1 MKILGIIILLIA
13 AGAGYFYFGKG
24 DKNLQVT
31 SSANIENRLESAAR
45 SLVVREIENP
55 ECVKLL
61 NNIKEK
67 TSATVQKISPQGH
80 EVLLAH
86 AETKSTISLD
96 CSQPSKMS
104 MTFISNDASLTPEWF
119 KVIGDASDILV
130 NKSSAAVIGE
140 AKKCL
145 ALAKRDPTTSAEEDE
160 GGIDIDCS
168 LPGDNEKGFL
178 VAVMAGD
185 ASKTMPEPPQTKVK
199 AVEKPHKSG
208 KNHK

>member
-1 MKILGIIILLIA
+1 VKILGIIILLIA
-13 AGAGYFYFGKG
+13 AGAGYFYFGKS
-24 DKNLQVT
+24 DKNLQVM
-31 SSANIENRLESAAR
+31 SSTNIENRLESAAR

-61 NNIKEK
+61 NNITEK

-130 NKSSAAVIGE
+130 NKSSAAVIEE

-160 GGIDIDCS
+160 GGIDIDC
-168 LPGDNEKGFL
+168 
-178 VAVMAGD
+178 
-185 ASKTMPEPPQTKVK
+185 
-199 AVEKPHKSG
+199 
-208 KNHK
+208 